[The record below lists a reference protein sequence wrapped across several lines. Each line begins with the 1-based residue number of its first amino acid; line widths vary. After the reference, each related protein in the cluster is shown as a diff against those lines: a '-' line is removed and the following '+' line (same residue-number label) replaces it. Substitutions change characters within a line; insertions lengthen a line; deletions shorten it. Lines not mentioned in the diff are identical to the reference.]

1 MANLARMESGD
12 ALTRLYRTLRTLRC
26 RPEEPLNYQA
36 RVLSGL
42 ETRTNA
48 NARRYRWH
56 GREREGDE
64 KRPFLVWQYT
74 LSGQGAFRPGGSNQ
88 EILLSGGDAFAT
100 AVPSDDLYFL
110 PPGSPCWTFFWLI
123 IDHEYVVRRIQAS
136 FRPAGQVWRLPPES
150 ALVGCA
156 VDLYDAVRAA
166 SLPDEF
172 AEEAALFRF
181 LIEYERFAH
190 ALIYPA
196 ARRERLLADTRAA
209 VLEGMSQA
217 TFGVPQ
223 IAAKHGMSRT
233 RFSHYFR
240 QITGLSPGK
249 FIAQIRIGEVA
260 RLLVAS
266 DLKLAVI
273 AELTGFAD
281 ATHLGKVFRKH
292 FHLTPDRYRHM
303 MR

>member
-1 MANLARMESGD
+1 MEAGD
-12 ALTRLYRTLRTLRC
+12 ALTRLYRTLRALRC

-42 ETRTNA
+42 ETYT

-74 LSGQGAFRPGGSNQ
+74 LSGQGAFCPGGFGQVIPLN
-88 EILLSGGDAFAT
+88 GGDAFAT
-100 AVPSDDLYFL
+100 VVPSDDLYFL
-110 PPGSPCWTFFWLI
+110 PPDSPGWTFFWLI
-123 IDHEYVVRRIQAS
+123 IDHEYIARRIQTCS
-136 FRPAGQVWRLPPES
+136 SSAGQVWRLPPES

-156 VDLYDAVRAA
+156 VDLFDAGRAA

-172 AEEAALFRF
+172 AEEFALFRF

-190 ALIYPA
+190 ALTYPT
-196 ARRERLLADTRAA
+196 ARRERLLADTRVA

-217 TFGVPQ
+217 TFGVSQ
-223 IAAKHGMSRT
+223 LAANHGMSRT

-240 QITGLSPGK
+240 QITGLSPGR
-249 FIAQIRIGEVA
+249 FTAQVRIGEVA
-260 RLLVAS
+260 RLLISS

-292 FHLTPDRYRHM
+292 YHLTPDRYRHM
-303 MR
+303 MNTR

>member
-1 MANLARMESGD
+1 MEPSD

-42 ETRTNA
+42 ETHTH
-48 NARRYRWH
+48 ARHYRWH

-74 LSGQGAFRPGGSNQ
+74 LSGQGAFRSGTSGQ
-88 EILLSGGDAFAT
+88 EIVVNPGDAFAT

-110 PPGSPCWTFFWLI
+110 PPGSPGWTFCWLI

-136 FRPAGQVWRLPPES
+136 FRAAGQVWRLPPES

-156 VDLYDAVRAA
+156 VDLYDAMRAA

-190 ALIYPA
+190 ALVYPA

-209 VLEGMSQA
+209 VLEEMSRA
-217 TFGVPQ
+217 AFGVPQ
-223 IAAKHGMSRT
+223 IAAKYGMSRT

-240 QITGLSPGK
+240 QITGLSPGR
-249 FIAQIRIGEVA
+249 FIAQVRISEVA
-260 RLLVAS
+260 RLLVSS

-273 AELTGFAD
+273 AGLTGFAD

-292 FHLTPDRYRHM
+292 FHLTADRYRHM

>member
-1 MANLARMESGD
+1 MEAGNSLVLLD
-12 ALTRLYRTLRTLRC
+12 RTLRSLRC
-26 RPEEPLNYQA
+26 RPEKPLNYRA

-42 ETRTNA
+42 ETRTGA
-48 NARRYRWH
+48 QRYRWH
-56 GREREGDE
+56 GREPEGNA

-74 LSGQGAFRPGGSNQ
+74 LAGQGAFRPGNSGQ
-88 EILLSGGDAFAT
+88 VILLNAGDAFAT
-100 AVPSDDLYFL
+100 AVPSGDLYFM
-110 PPGSPCWTFFWLI
+110 PPGSSGWTFFWLI
-123 IDHEYVVRRIQAS
+123 IDHEYVVRRIQTC
-136 FRPAGQVWRLPPES
+136 FRTAGQVWRLPPES
-150 ALVGCA
+150 ALVRCA

-190 ALIYPA
+190 ALVYPS
-196 ARRERLLADTRAA
+196 ARRERLLAGTRAA
-209 VLEGMSQA
+209 VLEAMSQA
-217 TFGVPQ
+217 AFGVPQ
-223 IAAKHGMSRT
+223 IAAKYGMSRT
-233 RFSHYFR
+233 RFSHHFR
-240 QITGLSPGK
+240 EVTGLSPGK
-249 FIAQIRIGEVA
+249 FITQVRIGEAA
-260 RLLVAS
+260 RLLVSS

>member
-1 MANLARMESGD
+1 MEAGD
-12 ALTRLYRTLRTLRC
+12 ALARLHRTLQTLRC
-26 RPEEPLNYQA
+26 RPEEPPNYQA

-42 ETRTNA
+42 ETYS

-56 GREREGDE
+56 GHEREGDE

-74 LSGQGAFRPGGSNQ
+74 LSGQGAFRPGSSGQ
-88 EILLSGGDAFAT
+88 VILLSGGDAFAT

-110 PPGSPCWTFFWLI
+110 PPDSPGWTFFWLI
-123 IDHEYVVRRIQAS
+123 IDHEYIVRRIQMR
-136 FRPAGQVWRLPPES
+136 FRSAGQVWRLAPES

-156 VDLYDAVRAA
+156 VSLYDAVRAA

-181 LIEYERFAH
+181 LIEYERYAH
-190 ALIYPA
+190 ALIYPS

-209 VLEGMSQA
+209 ILEATSQA
-217 TFGVPQ
+217 AFGVSQ
-223 IAAKHGMSRT
+223 LAAKHGMSRT

-249 FIAQIRIGEVA
+249 FMVQVRISEVT
-260 RLLVAS
+260 RLLVSS

-292 FHLTPDRYRHM
+292 FHLTPDRFRQI